1 VQDPAF
7 ARIWLQAQSR
17 DIEIVGVL
25 DGYARLAGEFDKW
38 LHDRIGA
45 KYAAE
50 IQAYE
55 EAAEAFDREWDRAFG
70 LRPR

>member
-1 VQDPAF
+1 MQDPAF
-7 ARIWLQAQSR
+7 AGIWLQAQSR

-38 LHDRIGA
+38 LHDPIGA